1 MFKKEEKRAFWLIN
15 GEGGSHC
22 RILRMD
28 DSRRCKTGQNN
39 AKPGKTAD
47 TPGDAKESKQHYTE
61 IQTKEQVKCVFMI
74 IMVFFSCFSVPDLT
88 D

>member
-1 MFKKEEKRAFWLIN
+1 
-15 GEGGSHC
+15 
-22 RILRMD
+22 MD

-61 IQTKEQVKCVFMI
+61 IRTKEQVKYVFMI
-74 IMVFFSCFSVPDLT
+74 IMALADISSVG
-88 D
+88 